1 MSALELIDQ
10 WPVSHA
16 AAGWMTAGGT
26 SETRGTGARPFLLAS
41 VTKPLVA
48 LAVLVAVEEGTL
60 DLDSSAGPP
69 GATIRDLLS
78 HSSGLGPTGEVLAAP
93 RTRRIYSNH
102 GYDLL
107 GFALQEAASMPTAT
121 YLDEAIVK
129 PLGLSAT
136 SLAGSPAHAAISS
149 VDDLLTIVSELMH
162 PTLLA
167 PPTLAMM
174 TSAVHPELVGVLP
187 GFGRQDPNPWGL
199 GFEIRAEKTPHWTGS
214 ENSSATY
221 GHFGQAGTFIW
232 VDPVAKIGCVAL
244 TDEPFGAWAAEHW
257 PPFSNAV
264 LHQAR

>member
-1 MSALELIDQ
+1 MSALELLDQ

-16 AAGWMTAGGT
+16 AAGWITASGSTDTWG
-26 SETRGTGARPFLLAS
+26 SSPRPFLLAS

-60 DLDSSAGPP
+60 ALDSPAGPP

-78 HSSGLGPTGEVLAAP
+78 HSSGLGPAGEVLAAP

-102 GYDLL
+102 GYELL
-107 GFALQEAASMPTAT
+107 GFALQEASEMPTAT

-129 PLGLSAT
+129 PLGFTAT
-136 SLAGSPAHAAISS
+136 SLAGSPAHGGISS
-149 VDDLLTIVSELMH
+149 VEDLLAIARELMH

-167 PPTLAMM
+167 PETVAEM
-174 TSAVHPELVGVLP
+174 TSPVHAELTGVLP

-199 GFEIRAEKTPHWTGS
+199 GFEIRGDKSPHWTGAG
-214 ENSSATY
+214 NSPATY

-232 VDPVAKIGCVAL
+232 VDPEAKIACVAL
-244 TDEPFGAWAAEHW
+244 TDEPFGPWATEHW
-257 PPFSNAV
+257 PNLSDAV
-264 LHQAR
+264 LHQHS